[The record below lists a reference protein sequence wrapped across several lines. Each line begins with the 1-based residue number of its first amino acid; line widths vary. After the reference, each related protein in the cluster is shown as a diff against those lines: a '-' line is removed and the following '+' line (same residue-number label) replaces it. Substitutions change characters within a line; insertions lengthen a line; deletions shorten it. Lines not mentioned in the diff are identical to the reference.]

1 MSKLLGKEEKQ
12 IIVIRSAYNETG
24 SVDSDC
30 TQNGGNCCAS
40 GYCCNGS
47 KRDKE

>member
-47 KRDKE
+47 NREKG